1 MSTIKVLHVI
11 ARMNVGGTAR
21 YVGDL
26 VQNIPNSALATGY
39 VQGSE
44 IEDPV
49 VIKIN
54 PHRIPHM
61 GRAISPFNDFKAWLE
76 LRKLI
81 NEIKPEIVHTHT
93 FKAGLLGRL
102 IGGNH
107 KRVHTFH
114 GHLFDDQSFS
124 PIEKMVITFSERY
137 LAKRTD
143 VLISVGERVG
153 QDLRASGIG
162 PNKKWVSI
170 APGVQA
176 LPKIDKS
183 KAREVLGLNPN
194 VFLVGWM
201 ARMTGVK
208 NPLMAL
214 DVAKKLPDV
223 QFVMAGG
230 GNLLELVAKSAPAN
244 VAVIGWTDA
253 SLFWSAVDCA
263 LSTSD
268 NEGMPI
274 ALIEAQQ
281 ASKPVIATDVGSN
294 SEVIVNGA
302 TGIVVPK
309 DLDSLVSAVQQLAKN
324 QKQRLEMGQ
333 AAKLWALQQFSVD
346 RMLIKHEENYSKL
359 LMKANPQR
367 GDAY

>member
-1 MSTIKVLHVI
+1 MSTVKVLHVI

-26 VQNIPNSALATGY
+26 VANIPDSALVTGY

-49 VIKIN
+49 VN
-54 PHRIPHM
+54 NLTTFRLPHM
-61 GRAISPFNDFKAWLE
+61 GRKISPFNDFRAWLE
-76 LRKLI
+76 LRRI
-81 NEIKPEIVHTHT
+81 IREIKPQIVHTHT
-93 FKAGLLGRL
+93 FKAGLIGRL
-102 IGGNH
+102 VGGNH

-124 PIEKMVITFSERY
+124 PIEKGVITITERC
-137 LAKRTD
+137 LARKTD
-143 VLISVGERVG
+143 LLISVGEKVG
-153 QDLRASGIG
+153 QELRGAGIG
-162 PNKKWVSI
+162 VTKQWASI

-176 LPKIDKS
+176 LATIGKAEARKI
-183 KAREVLGLNPN
+183 LGLKPDT
-194 VFLVGWM
+194 FLVGWM

-208 NPLMAL
+208 NPLLAL
-214 DVAKKLPDV
+214 DVAKKMPDV

-230 GNLLELVAKSAPAN
+230 GDLLELVAKSAPAN

-274 ALIEAQQ
+274 ALIEAQL
-281 ASKPVIATDVGSN
+281 AGLPAVVTDVGSN
-294 SEVIVNGA
+294 SEVVQNNF
-302 TGIVVPK
+302 TGFVTKKNIS
-309 DLDSLVSAVQQLAKN
+309 SLAI
-324 QKQRLEMGQ
+324 
-333 AAKLWALQQFSVD
+333 ALQKIIGDQDLHEFMSD
-346 RMLIKHEENYSKL
+346 AASTLSSKKFDAHLALGTHLEIYNKIIK
-359 LMKANPQR
+359 
-367 GDAY
+367 

>member
-124 PIEKMVITFSERY
+124 SIEKGIITLSERY
-137 LAKRTD
+137 LANRTD

-170 APGVQA
+170 APGVEA
-176 LPKIDKS
+176 LPSFDKAEARKILGI
-183 KAREVLGLNPN
+183 KAD

-208 NPLMAL
+208 NPLLAL
-214 DVAKKLPDV
+214 DVAKKMPDV

-230 GNLLELVAKSAPAN
+230 GDLLELVAKSAPAN

-274 ALIEAQQ
+274 ALIEAQL
-281 ASKPVIATDVGSN
+281 AGIPVIATDVGSN
-294 SEVIVNGA
+294 SEVIKHES
-302 TGIVVPK
+302 TGLLTTK
-309 DLDSLVSAVQQLAKN
+309 DVTSLVAAVQSLQEGSELRTSMGISSKIWAAEIFSRDKMLEKHAQIYEKLAQN
-324 QKQRLEMGQ
+324 
-333 AAKLWALQQFSVD
+333 
-346 RMLIKHEENYSKL
+346 
-359 LMKANPQR
+359 
-367 GDAY
+367 

>member
-26 VQNIPNSALATGY
+26 AQNIPNSALATGY

-49 VIKIN
+49 VININ
-54 PHRIPHM
+54 PYRIPHM
-61 GRAISPFNDFKAWLE
+61 GRAISPLNDFKAWLE

-124 PIEKMVITFSERY
+124 SIEKGIITLSERY
-137 LAKRTD
+137 LANRTD

-170 APGVQA
+170 APGVEA
-176 LPKIDKS
+176 LPSFDKAEARKILGI
-183 KAREVLGLNPN
+183 KAD

-208 NPLMAL
+208 NPLLAL
-214 DVAKKLPDV
+214 DVARQMPDV

-230 GNLLELVAKSAPAN
+230 GDLLELVAKSAPAN

-274 ALIEAQQ
+274 ALIEAQL
-281 ASKPVIATDVGSN
+281 AGLPA
-294 SEVIVNGA
+294 
-302 TGIVVPK
+302 VVRE
-309 DLDSLVSAVQQLAKN
+309 
-324 QKQRLEMGQ
+324 QKKYR
-333 AAKLWALQQFSVD
+333 D
-346 RMLIKHEENYSKL
+346 I
-359 LMKANPQR
+359 
-367 GDAY
+367 